1 MKAAEAV
8 SSVTSVLAVIF
19 LDLKPKGEETKA
31 KINTGDDIKL
41 ASCIAKET
49 IKEVKRQ
56 PRNGGKISVNQ
67 ISW

>member
-8 SSVTSVLAVIF
+8 SSVTSGLAVIF

-31 KINTGDDIKL
+31 KINKGDDIKL
-41 ASCIAKET
+41 TSCIAKET

-56 PRNGGKISVNQ
+56 PRNGGKISVNH